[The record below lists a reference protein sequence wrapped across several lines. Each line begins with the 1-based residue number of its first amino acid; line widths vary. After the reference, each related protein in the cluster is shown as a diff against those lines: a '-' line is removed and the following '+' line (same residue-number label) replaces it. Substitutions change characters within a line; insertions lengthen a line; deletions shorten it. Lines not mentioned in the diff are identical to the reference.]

1 MRGARVTC
9 IAIMLALALPAAAAG
24 QLRTVGSQLD
34 KEPNSFG
41 CETKPTF
48 TSQSFD
54 GFYRLLAS
62 GQPDCTWFSSDAKGG
77 GAPGDGRVTSV
88 SIRSGSDPPVVR
100 FAIIRLYSDPASGSR
115 QCCFFVTE
123 TPPIQAGPG
132 ISRHSVSLPVERHTN
147 PATNLLTQDYVAVSA
162 VSGTGGLPMFGNGRH
177 NLNADYVSGNPTAG
191 FLYPRMGSV
200 PGDGPPGGGRREEG
214 IPGVEVLLRYTFC
227 PAGQTCAGIPDGPGG
242 LGGPGG
248 SGGPPAVTSAAFD
261 PTVFRAAPDNTDT
274 FNPGVAR
281 AAPDNTNTFMSRA
294 KRGSTLS
301 FRLSEAAN
309 VSIRIERRL
318 GQGRRFKGKC
328 RKPSRKLR
336 KRKRCTRWKK
346 VRTLRRNNSPAGRST
361 VKFTGRFR
369 GKALKPGRYRAVIV
383 ATDSA
388 KMKSKLKTAK
398 FRIVR

>member
-1 MRGARVTC
+1 
-9 IAIMLALALPAAAAG
+9 MLALALPAAAAG

-41 CETKPTF
+41 CETRPTF

-54 GFYRLLAS
+54 GFYRLQPS
-62 GQPDCTWFSSDAKGG
+62 GQPDCTWFSTDANGG

-88 SIRSGSDPPVVR
+88 TIRSGADPPVVR
-100 FAIIRLYSDPASGSR
+100 FQVIRLYANPADGPQAR
-115 QCCFFVTE
+115 TCCFFVTE
-123 TPPIQAGPG
+123 TPPVQTAAG
-132 ISRHSVSLPVERHTN
+132 ISTHNVSLPVERHTN

-162 VSGTGGLPMFGNGRH
+162 VSGTGGLPLFGNGRH
-177 NLNADYVSGNPTAG
+177 NLNTDYVPGNPTAA
-191 FLYPRMGSV
+191 FLYPRLGSA
-200 PGDGPPGGGRREEG
+200 PGDAGGGRREAG

-227 PAGQTCAGIPDGPGG
+227 PAGQTCAGIPNGG
-242 LGGPGG
+242 GGTVGGG

-261 PTVFRAAPDNTDT
+261 PTVFRAAI
-274 FNPGVAR
+274 
-281 AAPDNTNTFMSRA
+281 DNTNTFNPIRRAASGNPNALMARA

-301 FRLSEAAN
+301 FKLSETAN

-336 KRKRCTRWKK
+336 ARKRCTRWKK
-346 VRTLRRNNSPAGRST
+346 VKTLRGNNRPVGRNT
-361 VKFTGRFR
+361 VKFGGRFK

-383 ATDSA
+383 ATDST